1 MEEKSKFSF
10 DFKKFTQ
17 NPEQLKRGAI
27 TAGVALVLL
36 ILAIVLGSAAGKAS
50 ARKAAGNNGG
60 GTEVKTTIPPAS
72 SVTLPPATTPSQTP
86 SGEQSADDPAAD
98 SYPASDKYKAGK
110 YVVVDTNGDGLNVR
124 SAPSVDGDRIGHLD
138 EGEDVNIIKV
148 VEINDAGSESR
159 RYWGQLKMDDGT
171 FGYVSMAY
179 LEAVN

>member
-36 ILAIVLGSAAGKAS
+36 ILAIVLGSVAGKAS

-60 GTEVKTTIPPAS
+60 AAEIKTTIPPAT
-72 SVTLPPATTPSQTP
+72 SVTLPPATTPQTP
-86 SGEQSADDPAAD
+86 TGEQSPDDPAAD
-98 SYPASDKYKAGK
+98 PYPASDKYKAGK

-124 SAPSVDGDRIGHLD
+124 SAPSVDGDRIGHLE
-138 EGEDVNIIKV
+138 EGEDLNIIKV

-159 RYWGQLKMDDGT
+159 RYWGQFKMDDGT